1 MSNLIV
7 SLRRLLES
15 NVKFE
20 WCDGCEKAFRDVKT
34 CIVSDQV
41 LTHYDPAMP
50 PKLACDASAYG
61 LGVVLS
67 HVLPS
72 GEKKPI
78 AFASRSL
85 SKVEKN
91 YSRID
96 KETLSIVW
104 GVQKF
109 RNYVWGRH
117 FTIVTDHQPLT
128 YTTVYLKNNK
138 KDILR

>member
-1 MSNLIV
+1 M
-7 SLRRLLES
+7 
-15 NVKFE
+15 
-20 WCDGCEKAFRDVKT
+20 
-34 CIVSDQV
+34 

-50 PKLACDASAYG
+50 LKLACHASAYG

-72 GEKKPI
+72 NEEKPI

-85 SKVEKN
+85 SKAKKN
-91 YSRID
+91 YSQIG
-96 KETLSIVW
+96 KEAFSIVW

-128 YTTVYLKNNK
+128 SIFYLKKRIPVMTAARLQVCN
-138 KDILR
+138 DMHCYCLRTII

>member
-1 MSNLIV
+1 MGHVIIEKGLHTSPSKAEAILNCRRLEYVTQLYHKFIPNMCSLIG
-7 SLRRLLES
+7 SLRRLLKS

-34 CIVSDQV
+34 CIASDQV

-50 PKLACDASAYG
+50 LKLACDASAYG

-72 GEKKPI
+72 GDEKPI

-85 SKVEKN
+85 S
-91 YSRID
+91 
-96 KETLSIVW
+96 
-104 GVQKF
+104 
-109 RNYVWGRH
+109 
-117 FTIVTDHQPLT
+117 
-128 YTTVYLKNNK
+128 
-138 KDILR
+138 

>member
-1 MSNLIV
+1 MCSLIG

-34 CIVSDQV
+34 CIASDQV
-41 LTHYDPAMP
+41 LTHYDPAMSL
-50 PKLACDASAYG
+50 KLACDASAYG

-72 GEKKPI
+72 GEEKPI

-85 SKVEKN
+85 SKAEKN
-91 YSRID
+91 YSQID
-96 KETLSIVW
+96 KEALSIVW

-109 RNYVWGRH
+109 RNYVWG
-117 FTIVTDHQPLT
+117 
-128 YTTVYLKNNK
+128 
-138 KDILR
+138 